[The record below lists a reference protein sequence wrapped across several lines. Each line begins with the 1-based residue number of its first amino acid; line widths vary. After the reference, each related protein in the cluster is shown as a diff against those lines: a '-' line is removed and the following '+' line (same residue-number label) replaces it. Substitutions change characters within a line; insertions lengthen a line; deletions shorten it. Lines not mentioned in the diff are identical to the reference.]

1 MNHDLKFNA
10 HYQYVTN
17 KAFKTLGF
25 LYRNTKEFKNPASL
39 KTLYCSLV
47 RSSLEYCSTLWS
59 PGYQTYIHQIESVQ
73 RKFLRMLNFK
83 LHHTT
88 NNINYQELMKT
99 FNIQTLQH
107 RRDVADVVFLLKLIK
122 NEIKCADVQGQLG
135 FRTNNMNTRNKDIF
149 TVLKSKTNI
158 AQNSPLSR
166 CMTLCN
172 ILANP
177 PFNIDVLNESP
188 ASIKSKLLSLPSLHQ
203 VADS

>member
-1 MNHDLKFNA
+1 
-10 HYQYVTN
+10 
-17 KAFKTLGF
+17 
-25 LYRNTKEFKNPASL
+25 
-39 KTLYCSLV
+39 
-47 RSSLEYCSTLWS
+47 
-59 PGYQTYIHQIESVQ
+59 
-73 RKFLRMLNFK
+73 
-83 LHHTT
+83 
-88 NNINYQELMKT
+88 
-99 FNIQTLQH
+99 
-107 RRDVADVVFLLKLIK
+107 
-122 NEIKCADVQGQLG
+122 
-135 FRTNNMNTRNKDIF
+135 MNTRNKDIF